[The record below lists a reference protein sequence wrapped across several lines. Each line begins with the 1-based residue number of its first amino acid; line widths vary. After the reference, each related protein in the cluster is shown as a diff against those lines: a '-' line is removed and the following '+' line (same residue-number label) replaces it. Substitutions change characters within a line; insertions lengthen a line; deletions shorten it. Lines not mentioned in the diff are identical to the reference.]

1 MAKTKIENGKRVWW
15 KEPPYAPM
23 IAFEVDYR
31 KYKEAKPNKQRFNKS
46 IRWIRCVLLECG
58 FQVPLN
64 EDLTLNGWEYH
75 NFYWGYSY
83 LVSGADCLKAS
94 WDKGTLVIEMEDRKK
109 SVEKIADLLDTIRE
123 VWSGKVHED

>member
-1 MAKTKIENGKRVWW
+1 MAKTKIEKGKRVWW
-15 KEPPYAPM
+15 GDPPYSPL
-23 IAFEVDYR
+23 ITYEVDYG

-46 IRWIRCVLLECG
+46 IRWIRDVLIECG

-83 LVSGADCLKAS
+83 LVSGVDSLKAS
-94 WDKGTLVIEMEDRKK
+94 WDNGTLIIEMGDRKK

-123 VWSGKVHED
+123 VWCNDPHKD